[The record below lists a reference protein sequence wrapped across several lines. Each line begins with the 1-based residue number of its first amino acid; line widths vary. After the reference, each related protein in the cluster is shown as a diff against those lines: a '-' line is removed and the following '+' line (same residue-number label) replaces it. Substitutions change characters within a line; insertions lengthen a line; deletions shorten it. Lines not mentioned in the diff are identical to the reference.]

1 MEKDEKKDKKPKSNL
16 LKRKQKE
23 KQEQIPESD
32 VEVREVIV
40 EKKTGFNTI
49 EVVLIAILALAF
61 GGVVGVVLAYTA
73 KPLSIITNT
82 DSPSDIQEVEKIY
95 DNLLSKYYGEIDK
108 QTLSD
113 AAIKGMIEALNDPYS
128 TYIDAENTDDF
139 DEQIYGYYVGIGT
152 EITLNDENQ
161 FEVTNIFENTPATD
175 ANIELHDIVVK
186 VNNEDVSGKTVSDI
200 GKLIQGEIGTD
211 VTLTLRRGE
220 EEFDVTI
227 TRDRIDLISVTSQ
240 IFEKDDKR
248 IGYIKVTNFASNTF
262 NQFQTALN
270 ELEEN
275 DIESLIIDVRN
286 NLGGQLEVATQIASL
301 FLMKDKVVYQLN
313 TNGIIQPIYSTGPGS
328 FQKPITV
335 LINGATASASEVLAI
350 ALQESADATV
360 IGTTSYGKGTIQES
374 YKLSTG
380 ATIKFTVQE
389 WLSPNGNTVNEVGVK
404 PDIEVSETEN
414 PGETDTLE
422 TDTVLQTAITIMQ
435 NNSSES

>member
-1 MEKDEKKDKKPKSNL
+1 MEKDVKKDKKPKSNL

-200 GKLIQGEIGTD
+200 GKLIQGEIGTN

-248 IGYIKVTNFASNTF
+248 IGYIKITNFASNTF

-275 DIESLIIDVRN
+275 DIESLIIDVRD

-301 FLMKDKVVYQLN
+301 FLTKDKVVYQLN

-404 PDIEVSETEN
+404 PDIEISETEN

>member
-23 KQEQIPESD
+23 KQEQNPESD

-211 VTLTLRRGE
+211 VTLTLRRDE
-220 EEFDVTI
+220 AEFDVTI

-275 DIESLIIDVRN
+275 DIESLIIDVRD

-301 FLMKDKVVYQLN
+301 FLTKDKVVYQLN

>member
-220 EEFDVTI
+220 AEFDVTI

-275 DIESLIIDVRN
+275 DIESLIIDVRD

-301 FLMKDKVVYQLN
+301 FLTKDKVVYQLN

-380 ATIKFTVQE
+380 ASIKFTVQE

-404 PDIEVSETEN
+404 PDIEVSEIEN
-414 PGETDTLE
+414 SGATDTLE

>member
-139 DEQIYGYYVGIGT
+139 DEQIYGYYVGVGT

-220 EEFDVTI
+220 AEFDVTI

-275 DIESLIIDVRN
+275 DIESLIIDVRD

-301 FLMKDKVVYQLN
+301 FLTKDKVVYQLN

-414 PGETDTLE
+414 SGETDTLE

>member
-152 EITLNDENQ
+152 EITLNDGNQ

-248 IGYIKVTNFASNTF
+248 IGYIKITNFASNTF

-275 DIESLIIDVRN
+275 DIESLIIDVRD

-301 FLMKDKVVYQLN
+301 FLTKDKVVYQLN

>member
-200 GKLIQGEIGTD
+200 GKLIQGEIGTN
-211 VTLTLRRGE
+211 VTLTLQRGE

-248 IGYIKVTNFASNTF
+248 IGYIKITNFASNTF

-275 DIESLIIDVRN
+275 DIESLIIDVRD

-301 FLMKDKVVYQLN
+301 FLTKDKVVYQLN

-380 ATIKFTVQE
+380 ASIKFTVQE

-414 PGETDTLE
+414 SGETDTLE
-422 TDTVLQTAITIMQ
+422 TDTVLQTAVTIMQ

>member
-1 MEKDEKKDKKPKSNL
+1 MEKDVKKDKKPKSNL

-200 GKLIQGEIGTD
+200 GKLIQGEIGTN

-248 IGYIKVTNFASNTF
+248 IGYIKITNFASNTF

-275 DIESLIIDVRN
+275 DIESLIIDVRD

-301 FLMKDKVVYQLN
+301 FLTKDKVVYQLN

>member
-248 IGYIKVTNFASNTF
+248 IGYIKITNFASNTF

-275 DIESLIIDVRN
+275 DIESLIIDVRD

-301 FLMKDKVVYQLN
+301 FLTKDKVVYQLN
-313 TNGIIQPIYSTGPGS
+313 TNGIIQPIYSTGPGN

>member
-200 GKLIQGEIGTD
+200 GKLIQGEIGTN
-211 VTLTLRRGE
+211 VTLTLQRGE

-248 IGYIKVTNFASNTF
+248 IGYIKITNFASNTF

-275 DIESLIIDVRN
+275 DIESLIIDVRD

-301 FLMKDKVVYQLN
+301 FLTKDKVVYQLN

>member
-128 TYIDAENTDDF
+128 TYIGAENTDDF
-139 DEQIYGYYVGIGT
+139 DEQIYGYYVGVGT

-220 EEFDVTI
+220 AEFDVTI

-275 DIESLIIDVRN
+275 DIESLIIDVRD

-301 FLMKDKVVYQLN
+301 FLTKDKVVYQLN

-380 ATIKFTVQE
+380 ASIKFTVQE

-414 PGETDTLE
+414 SGETDTLE
-422 TDTVLQTAITIMQ
+422 TDPVLQTAITIMQ

>member
-139 DEQIYGYYVGIGT
+139 DEQIYGYYVGVGT
-152 EITLNDENQ
+152 EITLNDKNQ

-200 GKLIQGEIGTD
+200 GKLIQGEIGTN
-211 VTLTLRRGE
+211 VTLTLRRDE
-220 EEFDVTI
+220 AEFDVTI

-248 IGYIKVTNFASNTF
+248 IGYIKITNFASNTF

-275 DIESLIIDVRN
+275 DIESLIIDVRD

-301 FLMKDKVVYQLN
+301 FLTKDKVVYQLN

-414 PGETDTLE
+414 SGETDTLE

>member
-220 EEFDVTI
+220 AEFDVTI

-275 DIESLIIDVRN
+275 DIESLIIDVRD

-301 FLMKDKVVYQLN
+301 FLTKDKVVYQLN

-414 PGETDTLE
+414 SGETDTLE

>member
-139 DEQIYGYYVGIGT
+139 DEQIYGYYVGVGT

-200 GKLIQGEIGTD
+200 GKLIQGEIGTN
-211 VTLTLRRGE
+211 VTLTLQRGE

-248 IGYIKVTNFASNTF
+248 IGYIKITNFASNTF

-275 DIESLIIDVRN
+275 DIESLIIDVRD

-301 FLMKDKVVYQLN
+301 FLTKDKVVYQLN

>member
-139 DEQIYGYYVGIGT
+139 DEQIYGYYVGVGT

-200 GKLIQGEIGTD
+200 GKLIQGEIGTGCD
-211 VTLTLRRGE
+211 I
-220 EEFDVTI
+220 DI
-227 TRDRIDLISVTSQ
+227 TT
-240 IFEKDDKR
+240 
-248 IGYIKVTNFASNTF
+248 
-262 NQFQTALN
+262 
-270 ELEEN
+270 
-275 DIESLIIDVRN
+275 
-286 NLGGQLEVATQIASL
+286 
-301 FLMKDKVVYQLN
+301 
-313 TNGIIQPIYSTGPGS
+313 
-328 FQKPITV
+328 
-335 LINGATASASEVLAI
+335 
-350 ALQESADATV
+350 
-360 IGTTSYGKGTIQES
+360 
-374 YKLSTG
+374 
-380 ATIKFTVQE
+380 
-389 WLSPNGNTVNEVGVK
+389 W
-404 PDIEVSETEN
+404 
-414 PGETDTLE
+414 
-422 TDTVLQTAITIMQ
+422 
-435 NNSSES
+435 

>member
-275 DIESLIIDVRN
+275 DIESLIIDVRD

-301 FLMKDKVVYQLN
+301 FLTKDKVVYQLN

-380 ATIKFTVQE
+380 ATIKFTIQE

-414 PGETDTLE
+414 SGETDTLE

>member
-1 MEKDEKKDKKPKSNL
+1 MEKDEKKPKSNL
-16 LKRKQKE
+16 LRRKQKE
-23 KQEQIPESD
+23 KQEQMTESD

-61 GGVVGVVLAYTA
+61 GGVIGVILAYTA

-82 DSPSDIQEVEKIY
+82 ESLSDIEEVEKIY

-113 AAIKGMIEALNDPYS
+113 AAIKGMIDSLNDPYS

-161 FEVTNIFENTPATD
+161 FEVTNIFENTPATN
-175 ANIELHDIVVK
+175 ANIELHDIVLK

-200 GKLIQGEIGTD
+200 GKMIQGEIGTD
-211 VTLTLRRGE
+211 VTITLQRGE
-220 EEFDVTI
+220 EKFDVTV
-227 TRDRIDLISVTSQ
+227 TRDRIDLISVSSQ
-240 IFEKDDKR
+240 IFEKNDKR
-248 IGYIKVTNFASNTF
+248 IGYIKITNFASNTF
-262 NQFQTALN
+262 NQFQTELN
-270 ELEEN
+270 ELEKN
-275 DIESLIIDVRN
+275 NIESLIIDVRD
-286 NLGGQLEVATQIASL
+286 NLGGQLEVASQIASL
-301 FLMKDKVVYQLN
+301 FLTKDKIIYQLN
-313 TNGIIQPIYSTGPGS
+313 TNGIIQPIYSTGPGT
-328 FQKPITV
+328 FQKPVTV

-350 ALQESADATV
+350 ALQESANATV
-360 IGTTSYGKGTIQES
+360 VGLPSYGKGTIQES

-389 WLSPNGNTVNEVGVK
+389 WLSPSGNAINGIGVK
-404 PDIEVSETEN
+404 PDIEVSELESTDETNSLEN
-414 PGETDTLE
+414 DTI
-422 TDTVLQTAITIMQ
+422 LQTAITIMQ

>member
-1 MEKDEKKDKKPKSNL
+1 MEKDEKKDKNPKSNL

-275 DIESLIIDVRN
+275 DIESLIIDVRD

-301 FLMKDKVVYQLN
+301 FLTKDKVVYQLN

-414 PGETDTLE
+414 SGETDTLE

>member
-23 KQEQIPESD
+23 KQEQNPESD

-200 GKLIQGEIGTD
+200 GKLIQGEIGTN

-227 TRDRIDLISVTSQ
+227 TRDRIDLISVTSE

-275 DIESLIIDVRN
+275 DIESLIIDVRD

-301 FLMKDKVVYQLN
+301 FLTKDKVVYQLN

>member
-95 DNLLSKYYGEIDK
+95 DNLLSKYFGEIDK

-211 VTLTLRRGE
+211 VTLTLRRDE
-220 EEFDVTI
+220 AEFDVTI

-275 DIESLIIDVRN
+275 DIESLIIDVRD

-301 FLMKDKVVYQLN
+301 FLTKDKVVYQLN

>member
-1 MEKDEKKDKKPKSNL
+1 MKKDEKKKKKPKSNL

-200 GKLIQGEIGTD
+200 GKLIQGEIGTN
-211 VTLTLRRGE
+211 VTLTLQRGE

-248 IGYIKVTNFASNTF
+248 IGYIKITNFASNTF

-275 DIESLIIDVRN
+275 DIESLIIDIRD

-301 FLMKDKVVYQLN
+301 FLTKDKVVYQLN

-414 PGETDTLE
+414 SGETDTLE

>member
-211 VTLTLRRGE
+211 VTLTSRRGE

-275 DIESLIIDVRN
+275 DIESLIIDVRD

-301 FLMKDKVVYQLN
+301 FLTKDKVVYQLN

-380 ATIKFTVQE
+380 ASIKFTVQE

-414 PGETDTLE
+414 SGETDTLE

>member
-220 EEFDVTI
+220 AEFDVTI

-275 DIESLIIDVRN
+275 DIESLIIDVRD

-301 FLMKDKVVYQLN
+301 FLTKDKVVYQLN

-380 ATIKFTVQE
+380 ASIKFTVQE

-414 PGETDTLE
+414 SGETDTLE

>member
-200 GKLIQGEIGTD
+200 GKLIQGEIGTN
-211 VTLTLRRGE
+211 VTLTLRRDE
-220 EEFDVTI
+220 AEFDVTI

-275 DIESLIIDVRN
+275 DIESLIIDVRD

-301 FLMKDKVVYQLN
+301 FLTKDKVVYQLN

-414 PGETDTLE
+414 SGETDTLE

>member
-200 GKLIQGEIGTD
+200 GKLIQGEIGTN

-248 IGYIKVTNFASNTF
+248 IGYIKITNFASNTF

-275 DIESLIIDVRN
+275 DIESLIIDVRD

-301 FLMKDKVVYQLN
+301 FLTKDKVVYQLN

-389 WLSPNGNTVNEVGVK
+389 WLGPNGNTVNEVGVK

>member
-1 MEKDEKKDKKPKSNL
+1 MEKDEKKDKKTKSNL

-200 GKLIQGEIGTD
+200 GKLIQGEIGTN
-211 VTLTLRRGE
+211 VTLTLQRGE

-275 DIESLIIDVRN
+275 DIESLIIDVRD

-301 FLMKDKVVYQLN
+301 FLTKDKVVYQLN

-414 PGETDTLE
+414 SGETDTLE

>member
-1 MEKDEKKDKKPKSNL
+1 MEKDVKKDKKPKSNL

-200 GKLIQGEIGTD
+200 GKLIQGEIGTN

-248 IGYIKVTNFASNTF
+248 IGYIKITNFASNTF

-275 DIESLIIDVRN
+275 DIESLIIDVRD

-301 FLMKDKVVYQLN
+301 FLTKDKVVYQLN

-414 PGETDTLE
+414 SGETDTLE

>member
-139 DEQIYGYYVGIGT
+139 DEQIYGYYVGVGT

-275 DIESLIIDVRN
+275 DIESLIIDVRD

-301 FLMKDKVVYQLN
+301 FLTKDKVVYQLN

>member
-139 DEQIYGYYVGIGT
+139 DEQIYGYYVGVGT

-275 DIESLIIDVRN
+275 DIESLIIDVRD

-301 FLMKDKVVYQLN
+301 FLTKDKVVYQLN

-404 PDIEVSETEN
+404 PDIEISETEN

>member
-186 VNNEDVSGKTVSDI
+186 VNNEDISGKTVSDI
-200 GKLIQGEIGTD
+200 GKLIQGEIGTN

-275 DIESLIIDVRN
+275 DIESLIIDVRD

-301 FLMKDKVVYQLN
+301 FLTKDKVVYQLN

-414 PGETDTLE
+414 SGETDTLE

>member
-1 MEKDEKKDKKPKSNL
+1 MEKDEKKPKSNL
-16 LKRKQKE
+16 LRRKQKE
-23 KQEQIPESD
+23 KQEQMTESD

-61 GGVVGVVLAYTA
+61 GGVIGVVLAYTA

-82 DSPSDIQEVEKIY
+82 ESLSDIEEVEKIY

-113 AAIKGMIEALNDPYS
+113 AAIKGMIDSLNDPYS

-161 FEVTNIFENTPATD
+161 FEVTNIFENTPATN
-175 ANIELHDIVVK
+175 ANIELHDIVLK
-186 VNNEDVSGKTVSDI
+186 VNDEDVSGKTVSDI
-200 GKLIQGEIGTD
+200 GKMIQGEIGTD
-211 VTLTLRRGE
+211 VTITLQRGE
-220 EEFDVTI
+220 EKFDVTV
-227 TRDRIDLISVTSQ
+227 TRDRIDLISVSSQ
-240 IFEKDDKR
+240 IFEKNDKR
-248 IGYIKVTNFASNTF
+248 IGYIKITNFASNTF
-262 NQFQTALN
+262 NQFQTELN
-270 ELEEN
+270 ELEKN
-275 DIESLIIDVRN
+275 NIESLIIDVRD
-286 NLGGQLEVATQIASL
+286 NLGGQLEVASQIASL
-301 FLMKDKVVYQLN
+301 FLTKDKIIYQLN
-313 TNGIIQPIYSTGPGS
+313 TNGIIQPIYSTGPGT
-328 FQKPITV
+328 FQKPVTV

-350 ALQESADATV
+350 ALQESANATV
-360 IGTTSYGKGTIQES
+360 VGLPSYGKGTIQES

-389 WLSPNGNTVNEVGVK
+389 WLSPSGNAINGIGVK
-404 PDIEVSETEN
+404 PDIEVSELESTDETNSLEN
-414 PGETDTLE
+414 DTI
-422 TDTVLQTAITIMQ
+422 LQTAITIMQ

>member
-23 KQEQIPESD
+23 NQEQIPESD

-113 AAIKGMIEALNDPYS
+113 AAIKGMFEALNDPYS

-186 VNNEDVSGKTVSDI
+186 VNNEDISGKTVSDI
-200 GKLIQGEIGTD
+200 GKLIQGEIGTN
-211 VTLTLRRGE
+211 VTLTLRRDE
-220 EEFDVTI
+220 AEFDVTI

-275 DIESLIIDVRN
+275 DIESLIIDVRD

-301 FLMKDKVVYQLN
+301 FLTKDKVVYQLN

-414 PGETDTLE
+414 SGETDTLE

>member
-186 VNNEDVSGKTVSDI
+186 VNNEDISGKTVSDI
-200 GKLIQGEIGTD
+200 GKLIQGEIGTN
-211 VTLTLRRGE
+211 VTLTLRRDE
-220 EEFDVTI
+220 AEFDVTI

-275 DIESLIIDVRN
+275 DIESLIIDVRD

-301 FLMKDKVVYQLN
+301 FLTKDKVVYQLN

-414 PGETDTLE
+414 SGETDTLE

>member
-1 MEKDEKKDKKPKSNL
+1 M
-16 LKRKQKE
+16 
-23 KQEQIPESD
+23 
-32 VEVREVIV
+32 
-40 EKKTGFNTI
+40 
-49 EVVLIAILALAF
+49 
-61 GGVVGVVLAYTA
+61 
-73 KPLSIITNT
+73 
-82 DSPSDIQEVEKIY
+82 
-95 DNLLSKYYGEIDK
+95 LSKYYGEIDK

-186 VNNEDVSGKTVSDI
+186 VNNEDISGKTVSDI
-200 GKLIQGEIGTD
+200 GKLIQGEIGTN
-211 VTLTLRRGE
+211 VTLTLRRDE
-220 EEFDVTI
+220 AEFDVTI

-275 DIESLIIDVRN
+275 DIESLIIDVRD

-301 FLMKDKVVYQLN
+301 FLTKDKVVYQLN

-328 FQKPITV
+328 FK
-335 LINGATASASEVLAI
+335 NR
-350 ALQESADATV
+350 
-360 IGTTSYGKGTIQES
+360 
-374 YKLSTG
+374 
-380 ATIKFTVQE
+380 
-389 WLSPNGNTVNEVGVK
+389 
-404 PDIEVSETEN
+404 
-414 PGETDTLE
+414 
-422 TDTVLQTAITIMQ
+422 
-435 NNSSES
+435 